1 MKRIRRIMAAVILF
15 LAGLYLVAG
24 PASAHRVNLFA
35 WIEGDTVFLE
45 SKFAGGRKV
54 KAGKIVVMDPAGH
67 ELLEGVTDDQGE
79 FSFKIPERT
88 DLRIILIAGQG
99 HQAEWTIPAT
109 EIEQM
114 PAAALNES
122 NAGKPASS
130 KTADAAPSS
139 APATESMVAA
149 PAMDLQQLEILIE
162 KILDQKLKPIT
173 KMLVE
178 ARDRSP
184 SVSDILGGIG
194 YILGLI
200 GIAAYFHSR
209 RQKN

>member
-1 MKRIRRIMAAVILF
+1 MKRIRRTLAAVILF
-15 LAGLYLVAG
+15 LTGIYLVAG

-54 KAGKIVVMDPAGH
+54 KAGKVIVTDPAGR
-67 ELLEGVTDDQGE
+67 ELLRGVTDDQGE
-79 FSFKIPERT
+79 FSFKIPEHT
-88 DLRIILIAGQG
+88 DLKIILIAGQG
-99 HQAEWTIPAT
+99 HQAEWTIPAP
-109 EIEQM
+109 EIEQT
-114 PAAALNES
+114 PAAALKES

-130 KTADAAPSS
+130 TTADTAPSS
-139 APATESMVAA
+139 APAIESMAAA
-149 PAMDLQQLEILIE
+149 PAIDLQQLEILIE

-173 KMLVE
+173 KMLAE

-184 SVSDILGGIG
+184 SVSDILGGLG

-200 GIAAYFHSR
+200 GIAVYFHSR
-209 RQKN
+209 RQKD